1 MLDLEPNH
9 AGAHFGLA
17 GIYMNRG
24 WQEKAVAAWKRF
36 LELDPQSPK
45 AAFARASLELA
56 TRNNISVKRW

>member
-1 MLDLEPNH
+1 
-9 AGAHFGLA
+9 
-17 GIYMNRG
+17 MNRG